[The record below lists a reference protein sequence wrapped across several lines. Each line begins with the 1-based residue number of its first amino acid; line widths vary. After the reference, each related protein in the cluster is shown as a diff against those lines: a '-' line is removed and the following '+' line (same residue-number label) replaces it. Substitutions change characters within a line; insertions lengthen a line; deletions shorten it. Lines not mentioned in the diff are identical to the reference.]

1 MLMAKILRLH
11 ILPSDGKVLRAQNL
25 DVSFPLT
32 PEVKK
37 LIADMKTTVKK
48 AAGIGLAAPQVGVN
62 IKLAVIYLEEFGLK
76 GFTIINPVVVSRSIK
91 KSIMQEG
98 CLSIPG
104 VFGPVK
110 RPAKVEVFAQTEEG
124 TKILIQ
130 GDGLLG
136 KVLQHEIDHL
146 NGVLIADKI
155 IKK

>member
-48 AAGIGLAAPQVGVN
+48 APGIGLAAPQVGVN

-110 RPAKVEVFAQTEEG
+110 RPAKPRRVQKSSSKAMVFWARSFSMRST
-124 TKILIQ
+124 TST
-130 GDGLLG
+130 
-136 KVLQHEIDHL
+136 VF
-146 NGVLIADKI
+146 
-155 IKK
+155 